1 MPVPFRLPFWLTLIA
16 LSWSVGVAP
25 LHAQSAL
32 PFSAATS
39 LGPRGAP
46 AQASITSEGE
56 ETVLRLSVGRDAAEA
71 RVRGRTTEGSAESVV
86 TSAGRVVVLR
96 GSGPAR
102 VAAVFVSVGG
112 HIRLAWSGRLD
123 LRGDLGERWADV
135 LELTDR
141 TGDGVIDLMVGVA
154 REGIARCDSDTPAVL
169 SPRVLTAR
177 GELRSVELRRG
188 LPRPGPNVL
197 AAEPLDAAGSGT
209 TTEPLVRALRFVG
222 ATSSSTGE
230 DPASLGPPSALAD
243 GDPATVWAEGR
254 PGDGSGELLVGR
266 WSSELPIQ
274 SIRLRAGPGVALPRE
289 VSLVLSAESAV
300 AYRLPSGA
308 SEAWL
313 TFPVPVRASCVSLV
327 IDQGAAGTLPTGFGE
342 ISVYTEFDGSA
353 GIASLVEELVAESE
367 RAGEIAD
374 WLGRLGDPA
383 CVALDG
389 AWDRLS
395 MLGRLWAMRVAGS
408 VRTEAGVA
416 LLYRGSGDGSA
427 EVREEALRRLVQAG
441 AFAALA
447 ERAASA
453 DPIGDEAALAL
464 AAAESARLERPAVLF
479 DALDEGRGRPAL
491 RLASA
496 RVGGENEAAVRA
508 FTGTG
513 RALAALALGLVDE
526 RLGSRGREGRQAL
539 ASEVA
544 ARALPSVTDFED
556 RYRLAL
562 AAAHFPHQPD
572 VDAWLA
578 QQATSAE
585 EWMQRAAA
593 LSALGSA
600 TPTPVL
606 EHALSDP
613 YPRVRLAAV
622 AILSASPDEA
632 RLRAALTDGW
642 PTVRL
647 AALVAL
653 HEPTSALAALG
664 DDVALV
670 RAGAIEVLTEL
681 GDRSAYP
688 SIEERLT
695 DRDEWPEVVR
705 AGLRYV
711 QTLCLADAG
720 AALAQVVRRGARDG
734 AWAPDVELAIDALGV
749 AFRLGGDAAA
759 RSREAAASGG
769 ASIAAFEPVLARE
782 ESFEHCAP

>member
-1 MPVPFRLPFWLTLIA
+1 MAAPFRLLFWLTLIA
-16 LSWSVGVAP
+16 LSWSADVASVG
-25 LHAQSAL
+25 AQSPL
-32 PFSAATS
+32 PFAAERA
-39 LGPRGAP
+39 LGPRGVA
-46 AQASITSEGE
+46 AQASIALEGE
-56 ETVLRLSVGRDAAEA
+56 ETVLRLSAGRDAAEA
-71 RVRGRTTEGSAESVV
+71 RVRGRTSEGAAESVM

-102 VAAVFVSVGG
+102 VAAVFMSVGG
-112 HIRLAWSGRLD
+112 HIRLVWSGRLD

-169 SPRVLTAR
+169 APRVLTAR

-188 LPRPGPNVL
+188 LVPDASGPIE
-197 AAEPLDAAGSGT
+197 AASSGI

-230 DPASLGPPSALAD
+230 DPSLLGPPRALAD

-254 PGDGSGELLVGR
+254 PGDGAGELLVGR

-274 SIRLRAGPGVALPRE
+274 SMRLRAGPGVALPRQ
-289 VSLVLSAESAV
+289 VSLVLGAESATV
-300 AYRLPSGA
+300 YRIPAGA
-308 SEAWL
+308 GEAWL

-327 IDQGAAGTLPTGFGE
+327 IDEGASGSLPTGFGE
-342 ISVYTEFDGSA
+342 ISLYTEFDGA
-353 GIASLVEELVAESE
+353 GIGSLVEELVAESE

-383 CVALDG
+383 CVALDA

-408 VRTEAGVA
+408 VRTEAGAA
-416 LLYRGSGDGSA
+416 LLYRGSGDGSP
-427 EVREEALRRLVQAG
+427 EVREEALRRMVQAG

-447 ERAASA
+447 ERAASDA
-453 DPIGDEAALAL
+453 TEAIGDEAALAL
-464 AAAESARLERPAVLF
+464 ASAEGFHLERPAVLF
-479 DALDEGRGRPAL
+479 DALAAGRGRAAL

-496 RVGGENEAAVRA
+496 RVGGEDEAAVRA
-508 FTGTG
+508 FTGSAG
-513 RALAALALGLVDE
+513 ALAALALGLVDE

-539 ASEVA
+539 AGEVA
-544 ARALPSVTDFED
+544 TRAVSSVSEFED

-562 AAAHFPHQPD
+562 AATHFPRTPV
-572 VDAWLA
+572 VDGWLA
-578 QQATSAE
+578 EQATSAE
-585 EWMQRAAA
+585 EWMQRATA
-593 LSALGSA
+593 LTALGPA
-600 TPTPVL
+600 APPAVL
-606 EHALSDP
+606 AHALSDP

-622 AILSASPDEA
+622 GILAALDDEA
-632 RLRAALTDGW
+632 GLRAALADGW

-653 HEPTSALAALG
+653 HEPGSALLG
-664 DDVALV
+664 LDDDVALV
-670 RAGAIEVLTEL
+670 RAGAIEVLTQL
-681 GDRSAYP
+681 GDPAAYP
-688 SIEERLT
+688 AIETRLT

-705 AGLRYV
+705 AGLRFI
-711 QTLCLADAG
+711 QALCISEAG

-749 AFRLGGDAAA
+749 AFRVGGDAAVRA
-759 RSREAAASGG
+759 REAALSGG
-769 ASIAAFEPVLARE
+769 ASVAAFEPALARE
-782 ESFEHCAP
+782 ASMPRCSAP